1 MTKAEI
7 MCGWNVTRLR
17 PLDVA
22 RITQTG
28 DAVQL
33 RHAWSGLEGTDVY
46 GQVRELAA
54 RLARAVLEELRAG
67 NVAVYDHAGN
77 QIDEVTT

>member
-1 MTKAEI
+1 
-7 MCGWNVTRLR
+7 
-17 PLDVA
+17 
-22 RITQTG
+22 
-28 DAVQL
+28 
-33 RHAWSGLEGTDVY
+33 VY